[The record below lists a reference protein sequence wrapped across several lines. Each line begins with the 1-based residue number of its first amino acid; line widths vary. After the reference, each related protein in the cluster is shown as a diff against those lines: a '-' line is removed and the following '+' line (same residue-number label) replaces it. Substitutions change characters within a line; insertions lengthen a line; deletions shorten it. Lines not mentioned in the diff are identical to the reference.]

1 MSASPRSRAGLPC
14 PASRVGVLESREA
27 ARLWRRAAHLS
38 FVGLC
43 SYTVLGFSMMEAAMT
58 VSQLGKDLSSC
69 LHSSCMT
76 RPHSPG
82 PAAAGSTSHDSSS
95 KSSLPPPLRSRGA
108 GGGSGLQPGTE
119 PAHCVQES
127 APGPVGTLVPRS
139 LLWRMGVGT
148 RKQRERLGG
157 GTGVVAWTGEA
168 GVDSLEAL
176 CSSLRGFARGRWCL
190 L

>member
-1 MSASPRSRAGLPC
+1 MSPVARFPGGGLMTLFPWSWDGLPW
-14 PASRVGVLESREA
+14 PASRVVVLESREA

-95 KSSLPPPLRSRGA
+95 KSSLPLLPRWRGA
-108 GGGSGLQPGTE
+108 GVARGWAAGGQPQGCFYLAQL
-119 PAHCVQES
+119 PPSVLRRVGVQ
-127 APGPVGTLVPRS
+127 TQR
-139 LLWRMGVGT
+139 
-148 RKQRERLGG
+148 QRERLGG
-157 GTGVVAWTGEA
+157 ATGAVA
-168 GVDSLEAL
+168 
-176 CSSLRGFARGRWCL
+176 
-190 L
+190 